1 MAKQK
6 KKAKAGVKAAP
17 KKKPAKTPVK
27 AKARPR
33 AARAKKVPAGIIAVG
48 THALDENT
56 TGNESGPWGYGVL
69 KQTYPAPGMH
79 DSLRRVQFGQ
89 GGGR

>member
-1 MAKQK
+1 VAKQK

-17 KKKPAKTPVK
+17 KKKPAKKPVK
-27 AKARPR
+27 AKARPM
-33 AARAKKVPAGIIAVG
+33 AARANIAIG
-48 THALDENT
+48 AHAPDENT
-56 TGNESGPWGYGVL
+56 TGNKSVPPGYGVR

-89 GGGR
+89 GGGH